1 MAKYSKNISEQMAL
15 AAKKAYPNECCGI
28 LVGKKSEQSEIE
40 VTEIREASNQ
50 FQGQKAA
57 HFKIDPLY
65 LYHVEQELDPRGLEI
80 VGVYH
85 SHPDCPAILSKED
98 EEYMVPG
105 LEYVIM
111 SVKNGEVVDMK
122 SYKKSVKTSPLDN
135 ELKTRCP

>member
-1 MAKYSKNISEQMAL
+1 MDSKFNKIVSEQMVL

-28 LVGKKSEQSEIE
+28 LVGKKSEKGEIE

-50 FQGQKAA
+50 FHGQKSV
-57 HFKIDPLY
+57 HFQIDPLFI
-65 LYHVEQELDPRGLEI
+65 YHLEQELESRGLEI

-98 EEYMVPG
+98 EKYMVPG

-111 SVKNGEVVDMK
+111 SVKNGEVVDVK
-122 SYKKSVKTSPLDN
+122 SYRK
-135 ELKTRCP
+135 

>member
-1 MAKYSKNISEQMAL
+1 MEPKFSKIVSEQMAL

-28 LVGKKSEQSEIE
+28 LVGKKSEKGEIE

-50 FQGQKAA
+50 FQGQKSV
-57 HFKIDPLY
+57 HFQIDPLFIY
-65 LYHVEQELDPRGLEI
+65 RLEQELESRGLEI

-98 EEYMVPG
+98 ENYMVPG

-111 SVKNGEVVDMK
+111 SVQKGEVVDVK
-122 SYKKSVKTSPLDN
+122 SYRRDLQ
-135 ELKTRCP
+135 